1 MLRTRPVKFTNE
13 SKSPFI
19 VCLPWGTATSNP
31 VNILIHRLG
40 SVNSGHR
47 SLIYSSLSC
56 ITRQPMSEFHKPLKN
71 TYTIRMNF
79 LDTPNE
85 CADVRCLPPRGYP
98 ASATSRTRS
107 YSELGGSD
115 HSGFY
120 RNTETHAIQEDPYQA
135 GKRRKV
141 DNRLIVASTTAL
153 QDNLNRQR
161 VPNNLETETQISY
174 PTNERFY
181 QDRQTYEVID
191 NRFIPAFS
199 PRYPH
204 YIIQDINMGETHDFD
219 NSFPREHRDLHAMT
233 RKPRTRESNS
243 ASLNGDEQPLLLW
256 RPGDKQRFDDSDQH
270 ILGYANANRLQD
282 ERRHDIDNGYKHT
295 VASQPS
301 SSIHTD
307 SLQRDMVTYGS
318 KPIPHLL
325 WAPEDKQH
333 LTDLHCFVRKY
344 CIYVFCATRQDVES
358 KSSDQYISFCASL
371 EAYSIHLFRF

>member
-1 MLRTRPVKFTNE
+1 
-13 SKSPFI
+13 
-19 VCLPWGTATSNP
+19 
-31 VNILIHRLG
+31 
-40 SVNSGHR
+40 
-47 SLIYSSLSC
+47 
-56 ITRQPMSEFHKPLKN
+56 MSEVRKPLNN
-71 TYTIRMNF
+71 TDVIRTNSF
-79 LDTPNE
+79 DTPNE
-85 CADVRCLPPRGYP
+85 CADVRCLPPRSYP
-98 ASATSRTRS
+98 ASATNRTRS

-120 RNTETHAIQEDPYQA
+120 HDTETHAMQEDPYQS

-141 DNRLIVASTTAL
+141 DNRLIVTCTTAF

-161 VPNNLETETQISY
+161 FPNNLETETQISH
-174 PTNERFY
+174 PPNERFY
-181 QDRQTYEVID
+181 QDRQIYEVID

-199 PRYPH
+199 QRYQQ
-204 YIIQDINMGETHDFD
+204 YTIQDNNMGETRDLD

-256 RPGDKQRFDDSDQH
+256 RPGDKQRFDDSNQH
-270 ILGYANANRLQD
+270 ILGYANANRLQE
-282 ERRHDIDNGYKHT
+282 ERRLDIDNRYDPT
-295 VASQPS
+295 VARQPS

-344 CIYVFCATRQDVES
+344 CIYIFCATRQDVES
-358 KSSDQYISFCASL
+358 KSRTSTF
-371 EAYSIHLFRF
+371 LFALLSKLTRFICFAHDTQTHEREGRWR